1 MGGGGISYA
10 HPVDAFREAVWE
22 QVPGN
27 ARPERWEARRAFLLE
42 HVRPGD
48 RVLDLGCGDG
58 AFGAAMLDAGA
69 QVVAVDVSCAAV
81 KRARDRAPG
90 LDARAIAEDAPLPLP
105 EDAFDVV
112 WAGEVLE
119 HALDT
124 ALLVSEIRRVLRFG
138 GTLLVTTPA
147 NGGLRT
153 ALLALR
159 PRAFDAEFD
168 PRADHLRFYTSRTLR
183 EVLQDA
189 GFPEVDLQVTGGP
202 PLLRRALHAVAR

>member
-1 MGGGGISYA
+1 MCAAISYA
-10 HPVDAFREAVWE
+10 DRVDAFREAVWE

-27 ARPERWEARRAFLLE
+27 ARPERWEARRAFLLD
-42 HVRPGD
+42 HVHPGD

-58 AFGAAMLDAGA
+58 AFGAALLDAGA
-69 QVVAVDVSCAAV
+69 HVVGVDVSRTAV
-81 KRARDRAPG
+81 DRARERAPG
-90 LDARAIAEDAPLPLP
+90 LDARVIEEDAPLPLA

-112 WAGEVLE
+112 WAGEILE

-147 NGGLRT
+147 HGGLRT

-159 PRAFDAEFD
+159 PRAFAEEFD
-168 PRADHLRFYTSRTLR
+168 PRADHLRFYTTRTLR

-189 GFPEVDLQVTGGP
+189 GFPEVELRATGGP